1 MEGNLYF
8 QIDWASL
15 IVGSK
20 FIVFAYCFSLYLRAV
35 FQVQS
40 PGGGSYI
47 WRGGLTED
55 FWGLMHG
62 GAYFWN
68 FTVIIY

>member
-20 FIVFAYCFSLYLRAV
+20 FIVFAYCFSLYLRAA

-40 PGGGSYI
+40 PGQ
-47 WRGGLTED
+47 
-55 FWGLMHG
+55 G
-62 GAYFWN
+62 GAGGGRNYVYRIHSN
-68 FTVIIY
+68 INL

>member
-1 MEGNLYF
+1 MEGNLHF

-20 FIVFAYCFSLYLRAV
+20 FTVLAQCFTLYLRSV

-40 PGGGSYI
+40 PVGVGGGGVI
-47 WRGGLTED
+47 FGGVVYQRIFLYYHFE
-55 FWGLMHG
+55 GLYM
-62 GAYFWN
+62 
-68 FTVIIY
+68 